1 MINKSLYGKKKKLP
15 FSINTMITGIIFLVF
30 LACILYGFSDV
41 STSAKEQ
48 QLEIAQKAVERAAI
62 QCYAIE
68 GRYPPDLSYLE
79 SHYGII
85 LDTGHFLYH
94 YERFGSNLMP
104 EIKVFELE
112 QGE

>member
-1 MINKSLYGKKKKLP
+1 MNKSLYGKKKKLP
-15 FSINTMITGIIFLVF
+15 FSINPMIIGILF
-30 LACILYGFSDV
+30 LAFLGCILYGFNDV
-41 STSAKEQ
+41 SSSAIEQ
-48 QLEIAQKAVERAAI
+48 QLQIAQKAVERAAV

-85 LDTGHFLYH
+85 LDTDHFLYH